1 MVGRLSAMGRRRRLL
16 LLLVGTATLCSA
28 VGWVAGSRIA
38 TPAETTRDVGSQ
50 GPQHVTAPVERR
62 ALTNSI
68 VVRGDVRYAATTNL
82 LVDPDVGQQDVTGSR
97 RVVTG
102 RIPAVGTELKAGSV
116 AVEVSGRPVFLLPGK
131 LPMYR
136 SLGLGSRGADVRQLE
151 RALSRLG
158 FSPGPINDTFDAR
171 TEKAITAWYEA
182 AGYDPVEPRAEE
194 RQQLT
199 EAQAQERAARDA
211 LAAAKDALAAARR
224 GPRHSETVAAEG
236 EVKLAKAA
244 VAAAIA
250 EREDAVAAAPPAER
264 ASVRRAHDLLV
275 LEARNRLAVAEA
287 QLAELRASPNA
298 TAEQGAVTRATETLR
313 AAVAAVAALRARV
326 GTRVPR
332 GEVVFLPNLPRRV
345 EQVKVRVGDEPSGPA
360 LVLSGADLEVVATVT
375 AAQRRLVSVGD
386 AARLDEESLGI
397 DLPGTVTAVGTAA
410 TGSSGEGQG
419 DSQGGAAAE
428 GGFAVTIRPS
438 DADREQ
444 ADLAGTNVRV
454 TIPVESTDG
463 EVLAVPVAAVSAAA
477 DGRSLVRVVRDGGR
491 VEDVPVRV
499 GLSAEGFV
507 EVEPID
513 GGLDE
518 GDEMVLGLR

>member
-1 MVGRLSAMGRRRRLL
+1 M
-16 LLLVGTATLCSA
+16 T
-28 VGWVAGSRIA
+28 
-38 TPAETTRDVGSQ
+38 
-50 GPQHVTAPVERR
+50 
-62 ALTNSI
+62 
-68 VVRGDVRYAATTNL
+68 
-82 LVDPDVGQQDVTGSR
+82 
-97 RVVTG
+97 
-102 RIPAVGTELKAGSV
+102 
-116 AVEVSGRPVFLLPGK
+116 
-131 LPMYR
+131 
-136 SLGLGSRGADVRQLE
+136 
-151 RALSRLG
+151 
-158 FSPGPINDTFDAR
+158 
-171 TEKAITAWYEA
+171 
-182 AGYDPVEPRAEE
+182 
-194 RQQLT
+194 
-199 EAQAQERAARDA
+199 
-211 LAAAKDALAAARR
+211 
-224 GPRHSETVAAEG
+224 
-236 EVKLAKAA
+236 
-244 VAAAIA
+244 
-250 EREDAVAAAPPAER
+250 
-264 ASVRRAHDLLV
+264 LLV

-287 QLAELRASPNA
+287 QLAELQASPNA

-345 EQVKVRVGDEPSGPA
+345 EQVKVRVGDEPSGPV

-397 DLPGTVTAVGTAA
+397 DVPGTVTAVGTAA
-410 TGSSGEGQG
+410 TGSSGEGQD

-428 GGFAVTIRPS
+428 GGFAVTIRPGE
-438 DADREQ
+438 ADREQ

-477 DGRSLVRVVRDGGR
+477 DGRSLVRVIRDGGR

-513 GGLDE
+513 GGLVE